1 MENLD
6 FRIFDLSPIP
16 MWIQD
21 YSGVKK
27 IFDQWHLDGIEDIKA
42 YILEQPSRLLPCL
55 ATIQTTRINR
65 STLKLYEANNLE
77 EILANFAKFHFEEIT
92 LPQAHFFAGLWEK
105 NDDCFFA
112 PINYTC
118 TGRQIDVQLRA
129 HVIPGYEDTWE
140 KILLTTE
147 DITPYQHA
155 RRFAEA
161 IFMHSPTALWVKDC
175 HKIKQCFDQL
185 RQKGITH
192 LDAYIEQHP
201 DFLRQCFELTVS
213 KNVNE
218 ALLHLFKLKDQQD
231 FDRHIQSLY
240 AQNNYQ
246 NFYYE
251 LMHLWNGQH
260 DLQRESEYTLKDDA
274 VIFVVE
280 QLNIFPDAV
289 ESWSTIQVAYT
300 NLTERKELENHLKY
314 LSQYDQLTQLHNRT
328 FFNEEIVR
336 LQTKKVQPFAC
347 IYMDLNGLKTLND
360 VQGHHHGDLLLKR
373 FANILID
380 TIQHKPY
387 SASRVGG
394 DEFVILMPYAT
405 ELDALS
411 LLQEIENRIVLE
423 NSHDPRIMISVAS
436 GIAWTNE
443 HENIENLIRTA
454 DQNMYIV
461 KKNHYKIRPY

>member
-1 MENLD
+1 MEQLD
-6 FRIFDLSPIP
+6 LRIFDLSPIP

-27 IFDQWHLDGIEDIKA
+27 IFDQWNKDGIKDIKS
-42 YILEQPSRLLPCL
+42 YVLESPSRLFPCL

-65 STLKLYEANNLE
+65 STLKLYEANSLE

-92 LPQAHFFAGLWEK
+92 IPQANFFAGLWEQ

-118 TGRQIDVQLRA
+118 TGKQIDVQLRA
-129 HVIPGYEDTWE
+129 HVIPGYEHSWE

-155 RRFAEA
+155 RRFAES

-175 HKIKQCFDQL
+175 SEIKIIFDELRQQGVVQLDAHIEKNPTFVQNCFEKIKSLQ
-185 RQKGITH
+185 
-192 LDAYIEQHP
+192 
-201 DFLRQCFELTVS
+201 
-213 KNVNE
+213 VNE
-218 ALLHLFKLKDQQD
+218 ALLKLFKLKDKVA
-231 FDRHIQSLY
+231 FDRQIHHLF
-240 AQNNYQ
+240 AQNNFQ
-246 NFYYE
+246 NFYFQ

-260 DLQRESEYTLKDDA
+260 HLQRESEYKLCDDS

-280 QLNIFPDAV
+280 QLNLFPDALENWNTV
-289 ESWSTIQVAYT
+289 QVAFT

-328 FFNEEIVR
+328 FFNEEIKR
-336 LQTKKVQPFAC
+336 LQAKRVQPLAC

-360 VQGHHHGDLLLKR
+360 VQGHHHGDLLIKR
-373 FANILID
+373 FATVLID
-380 TIQHKPY
+380 AIQNTQY

-394 DEFVILMPYAT
+394 DEFVILMPYST
-405 ELDALS
+405 EYDAQNLLS
-411 LLQEIENRIVLE
+411 LIETRIAIENNHDSRIK
-423 NSHDPRIMISVAS
+423 ISVAC
-436 GIAWTNE
+436 GIATTTE
-443 HENIENLIRTA
+443 YQDIDRKS
-454 DQNMYIV
+454 V
-461 KKNHYKIRPY
+461 V